1 LKNNSNNI
9 WEGGN
14 IERISDIR
22 NTNTVLDPD
31 FLVDFAN
38 CKYKAA
44 QRIAF
49 PSYPNSP
56 SEIEAIQ
63 KYQQGLL
70 KERWR
75 PTTNDGYEA
84 FNGTL
89 SSSADFRTLS
99 IHVFGNVRLIYNR
112 LQCDVDGIEKS
123 FWADGQRPTYSPL
136 LISLSAQPSVLARKT
151 LALASIITGK
161 LAGVV
166 PKRGVLIVGPSQQRI
181 TVNLS
186 PEILVLEK
194 VIREVKRMIDAD
206 KEAFFR
212 LNNHCSECAFSRSC
226 RKKAVEIDHLS
237 LLSGISDKELKKL
250 NGKGIFSVTQL
261 SYTFRPRRSRK
272 TVPTVKNNYALRAL
286 AIREKKTYIVERP
299 KLSTPSTLVFL
310 DIEGLPDRNFFY
322 LIGLLV
328 IKGGERKV
336 FQFWADSENDQE
348 KIWRQFIDVIEKL
361 EDFVIFHH
369 GNYDSI
375 FVKKMQDQYGN
386 LNGNPV
392 NEKLINTLSL
402 LYGKVY
408 FPTYSNGLKEIV
420 AFLGFNWSDANAS
433 GIQSIAWRLQ
443 WEEHYSVEFKDR
455 ILKYNREDCEALA
468 LLVAHLKGFEEETKS
483 ESVILCENLKRKN
496 LYGWGR
502 NTFAFPELEFI
513 NNCAYFDYQHEK
525 IFWRTSDEVKKSQK
539 KITMRPRK
547 VRVNKV
553 IVSSRP
559 CKCPVCASIEVVK
572 HGKRSR
578 IIYDIKFSVSGVK
591 RWVVNYR
598 NHRFICQTCRKT
610 FYPSDHPETR
620 ERFGNGLVAWI
631 VYQNIGLRQSQENV
645 GKGLTDIFG
654 LHFNWRSAIPV
665 LKKRAAITYHDTYEE
680 ILSGIQGGHLVHVDE
695 TNVSVK
701 GTTAYVWVF
710 TNLEEVAYVYSA
722 TREGAILEETLRGFH
737 GVLVSDFFPVYESI
751 ECEQQRCLVHLIRDL
766 NDDLFKNL
774 FDLEY
779 KTFVQKFGELLKPII
794 VTIDRFGLKRR
805 FLSHHKKGVEKFFKD
820 CVDCEGISELTRKY
834 QTRFAKNR
842 NRLFTFLD
850 HDGVPWNNNNAENA
864 IKGFATMRRVI
875 GGTSTEA
882 GLRGSLMLLSVC
894 QTLRNKGCSSLDFF
908 RSGKTSLKQYLE
920 R

>member
-1 LKNNSNNI
+1 MNPEL
-9 WEGGN
+9 
-14 IERISDIR
+14 
-22 NTNTVLDPD
+22 
-31 FLVDFAN
+31 LVDFAN

-44 QRIAF
+44 QRIEF
-49 PSYPNSP
+49 PSFQNLP

-63 KYQQGLL
+63 KYHQGLL

-75 PTTNDGYEA
+75 LTINDGYQA

-89 SSSADFRTLS
+89 CSSADFRTLS
-99 IHVFGNVRLIYNR
+99 THVFGNVRLIYNR
-112 LQCDVDGIEKS
+112 LQCDLDGIEKS
-123 FWADGQRPTYSPL
+123 IWADGQRPTYSPL
-136 LISLSAQPSVLARKT
+136 LIALSAPPSVLARKT

-161 LAGVV
+161 LTGVV
-166 PKRGVLIVGPSQQRI
+166 PKRGVLIVGAFQQRI

-194 VIREVKRMIDAD
+194 AIREVKRMIDTD

-212 LNNHCSECAFSRSC
+212 LNNHCSECTFSESC

-237 LLSGISDKELKKL
+237 LLSGIPDKELKKL

-261 SYTFRPRRSRK
+261 SYTFRPRRSRR

-310 DIEGLPDRNFFY
+310 DIEGLPDRDFVY
-322 LIGLLV
+322 LVGLLV
-328 IKGGERKV
+328 IKRGERKG

-369 GNYDSI
+369 GNYDSV
-375 FVKKMQDQYGN
+375 FVKKMQNQYGN
-386 LNGNPV
+386 LNRSPV
-392 NEKLINTLSL
+392 NEKLINTVSL

-408 FPTYSNGLKEIV
+408 FPTYSNGLKEIG
-420 AFLGFNWSDANAS
+420 AFLGFDWSDANAS

-443 WEEHYSVEFKDR
+443 WEEHLSEEFKDR
-455 ILKYNREDCEALA
+455 ILKYNREDCEALV
-468 LLVAHLKGFEEETKS
+468 LLVARLKEFQEEPTQ
-483 ESVILCENLKRKN
+483 ESVILCDNLKRQN
-496 LYGWGR
+496 VYRWGR
-502 NTFAFPELEFI
+502 NTFAFPELEFV

-525 IFWRTSDEVKKSQK
+525 IFWRTNDEVKKSQK
-539 KITMRPRK
+539 KIMMRPLKMRI
-547 VRVNKV
+547 NKV
-553 IVSSRP
+553 IVSARP
-559 CKCPVCASIEVVK
+559 CKCPFCASSEVVK
-572 HGKRSR
+572 HGRSSR
-578 IIYDIKFSVSGVK
+578 IIYDLKFSISGVK
-591 RWVVNYR
+591 RWVVEYR
-598 NHRFICQTCRKT
+598 NHRFICQICKKT
-610 FYPSDHPETR
+610 FYPSEHPETR

-645 GKGLTDIFG
+645 GKGLNDIFRF
-654 LHFNWRSAIPV
+654 HFNWRSVIPV
-665 LKKRAAITYHDTYEE
+665 LKKRAVRTYRDTYEE
-680 ILSGIQGGHLVHVDE
+680 ILSGIQQGHLVHVDE
-695 TNVSVK
+695 TTVSVK
-701 GTTAYVWVF
+701 GSTSYVWVF
-710 TNLEEVAYVYSA
+710 TNLDEVAYVYSA
-722 TREGAILEETLRGFH
+722 TREGTILAETLRGFD

-766 NDDLFKNL
+766 NDDLFKNQ

-805 FLSHHKKGVEKFFKD
+805 FLSPHKKLVGKFFRD
-820 CVDCEGISELTRKY
+820 CVDCGVISELTRKY

-875 GGTSTEA
+875 GGSSTEA
-882 GLRGSLMLLSVC
+882 GLSGSLMLLSVC

-908 RSGKTSLKQYLE
+908 RSGDTSLKKYLE
-920 R
+920 RQ